1 MAAAPSKGLKF
12 EIDGLKFVYGIYG
25 DVEFGDILML
35 AIEKSVGSNDYK
47 WASQSLFMDLMYHG
61 EPSDE
66 KIAEFCQK
74 SLAEVNK
81 ILARDFPVGEVTN
94 PTTAKEKVEAWL
106 GSLRFDSSTNQ
117 IVKK

>member
-1 MAAAPSKGLKF
+1 MAAAPTSGLKF
-12 EIDGLKFVYGIYG
+12 EIDGLKFVYGIYA

-35 AIEKSVGSNDYK
+35 AIEKGASSNDYK
-47 WASQSLFMDLMYHG
+47 WASQFLFMDLMYYG

-81 ILARDFPVGEVTN
+81 ILARDFPVGEVPN
-94 PTTAKEKVEAWL
+94 PVTAKEKVQAFVM
-106 GSLRFDSSTNQ
+106 GLRFDSTTNQ
-117 IVKK
+117 IKRK